1 MLVSF
6 GFIFPDV
13 IDSPSAFAVSR
24 EPGLGVETSMPQ
36 LDKRVTVTGVV
47 LGSPWSGETEDH
59 VFCLAL
65 LGPSSGKAVVWEI

>member
-1 MLVSF
+1 MLVFS

-13 IDSPSAFAVSR
+13 IDSSSAFAISR
-24 EPGLGVETSMPQ
+24 EPGLGVETSVSQ

-65 LGPSSGKAVVWEI
+65 LGSSLGKAVVWEI